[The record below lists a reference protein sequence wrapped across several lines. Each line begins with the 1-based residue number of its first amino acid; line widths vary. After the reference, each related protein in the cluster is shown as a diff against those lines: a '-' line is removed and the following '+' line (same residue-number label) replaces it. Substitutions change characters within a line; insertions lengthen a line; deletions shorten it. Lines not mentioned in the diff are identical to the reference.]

1 MFTFDDLAKNI
12 ISRKK
17 FKLTLKTG
25 KIVIG
30 TIDDFTP
37 ADEVDCNKDLI
48 FVKNYMLSEDEIEF
62 IEEYN
67 EYKQEREK

>member
-25 KIVIG
+25 EILIT

-37 ADEVDCNKDLI
+37 ADETESGKELI
-48 FVKNYMLSEDEIEF
+48 LKIDNTWIV
-62 IEEYN
+62 
-67 EYKQEREK
+67 